1 MIAVDKMN
9 NVGRFHGI
17 YSMYVGRIFLNDPLE
32 HSLGARPLDLRSDAR
47 VFRFEGL
54 SQSFRYLEVGGRV
67 EDNLAFLLGRLNK
80 FRRY

>member
-1 MIAVDKMN
+1 MD
-9 NVGRFHGI
+9 NVGGFDGI

-54 SQSFRYLEVGGRV
+54 SQSFRDLNVGGGV
-67 EDNLAFLLGRLNK
+67 EDNFAFLLGRLNE
-80 FRRY
+80 FERY